1 MMEQKLPKA
10 YKEALSLLG
19 LARRAGILVV
29 GQDRMRRALRGRTS
43 PFLLVFPGNVS
54 KNVKCLFSGYEER
67 GICKTYVLKGLDITD
82 IAAVGGLPPAQV
94 LGLPREHGLA
104 RRLESL
110 LDEGV
115 DAIE

>member
-1 MMEQKLPKA
+1 LSEPEISGTIR
-10 YKEALSLLG
+10 EALALLG
-19 LARRAGILVV
+19 LARRARLLVI
-29 GQDRMRRALRGRTS
+29 GQDQMRRSLRKGS
-43 PFLLVFPGNVS
+43 PFLLIFPGDVRENVRR
-54 KNVKCLFSGYEER
+54 LFRGYEER
-67 GICKTYVLKGLDITD
+67 GMCKSYVLKGLNVTD
-82 IAAVGGLPPAQV
+82 IAAAGGFPPAQV